1 MNEDLIMGNSE
12 YKVENDEKEMLEKNL
27 EMMEINAEVSKRSSC
42 CCVFSLQTG
51 VMMIVIIDVIYFLIL
66 AAITG
71 MTYENFYGVA
81 ELETGIEFT
90 LMTDG
95 FCLILFFIR
104 LCFGLWYIRSVLC
117 PPKMDYQYIIEFGKL
132 KWHTKRVK
140 NMRIYFKNYALA
152 ANVSSIFI
160 FIQTATLLI
169 VLWKDTE
176 MYFRYIFLLI
186 LSAFTLINLGTVY
199 AHLKELD
206 EQVTYR
212 IHSYSN
218 AVMARAA
225 QQKEKQVAAV

>member
-1 MNEDLIMGNSE
+1 MRNSE

>member
-1 MNEDLIMGNSE
+1 
-12 YKVENDEKEMLEKNL
+12 
-27 EMMEINAEVSKRSSC
+27 MMEINAEVSKRSSC
-42 CCVFSLQTG
+42 CLVFSLQTG

-81 ELETGIEFT
+81 EKETGIEFT
-90 LMTDG
+90 VMTDG
-95 FCLILFFIR
+95 VCLILFFIR

-186 LSAFTLINLGTVY
+186 LSAFTLVNLGTVY
-199 AHLKELD
+199 SHLKELD

-212 IHSYSN
+212 IRSYSN

-225 QQKEKQVAAV
+225 